1 MLPWTGGGLEELS
14 LINRVLAISNH
25 SIMLG
30 GGEHSFLDIASHMPL
45 DWKVAAAVPCGGE
58 LEVRLRRRGVETQV
72 LALPAIRPWGLV
84 RIIAALRSYLRQCHR
99 YRPAL
104 IYANGSRAAFYGG
117 IAGRLLRVPVIWH
130 CRIAQSDPNLDPIL
144 VRLSSRIIT
153 NSQATTRRFSPHF
166 QAKISMIYN
175 GVDILWL
182 QEGDV
187 KLPNL
192 IQKDWKVI
200 LTVARVSKWKR
211 HDLVLSA
218 FEQIAK
224 YDSKLNLVCLGAKDE
239 WEPDWWKHLQE
250 KTRQSPLSQRIHWV
264 GQVDDVRPWYRS
276 ADMFVLASENEPFGR
291 VIVEAMA
298 CGLPVIATRSGG
310 VPEIIRH
317 EKEGLLV
324 SPGNVKELTGAM
336 KRLLKDDPL
345 RKHLISSG
353 HQRSAYF
360 SLENHMAKMV
370 KIFDE
375 TIDSKRPPNRVK
387 SVPPQTT
394 N

>member
-1 MLPWTGGGLEELS
+1 MIS
-14 LINRVLAISNH
+14 RVLAISNH
-25 SIMLG
+25 GTMLG
-30 GGEHSFLDIASHMPL
+30 GGEHSFLDFASHLPIN
-45 DWKVAAAVPCGGE
+45 WKVAAAVPYEGE
-58 LEVRLRRRGVETQV
+58 LEFRLRRRGVETKV
-72 LALPAIRPWGLV
+72 LSLPAIRPWGIV
-84 RIIAALRSYLRQCHR
+84 RIMAALRAHLRQCR
-99 YRPAL
+99 KYRPAL

-130 CRIAQSDPNLDPIL
+130 CRIAQRDLYLDPIL
-144 VRLSSRIIT
+144 VRLSSRIVT

-166 QAKISMIYN
+166 QVKISMIYN

-187 KLPNL
+187 RLPNL
-192 IQKDWKVI
+192 IQEDWKVI
-200 LTVARVSKWKR
+200 LNVARVSKWKR
-211 HDLVLSA
+211 HDLILSA
-218 FEQIAK
+218 FEQTAR
-224 YDSKLNLVCLGAKDE
+224 YDSKIHLFCLGAKDE
-239 WEPDWWKHLQE
+239 WEPDWWEHLQE
-250 KTRQSPLSQRIHWV
+250 RTRQSPVSQRIHWV

-276 ADMFVLASENEPFGR
+276 ADMLVLASENEPFGR

-324 SPGNVKELTGAM
+324 SPGNVKELTGAIE
-336 KRLLKDDPL
+336 RLLKDDPL
-345 RKHLISSG
+345 RKHLIRYG
-353 HQRSAYF
+353 RQRSAYF
-360 SLENHMAKMV
+360 NLENHMTKMV
-370 KIFDE
+370 KVFAE
-375 TIDSKRPPNRVK
+375 TVDSKRSPNRET